1 MYKIDEIK
9 INQNA
14 SIKEALEVIDKGAI
28 KVALV
33 LSDDGLLLGMLND
46 GDIRRALLKGMS
58 LGDSIAGII
67 NKHPVVANINDTKE
81 RILELANEKKLH
93 QIPIISNGKLVGIQD
108 IREFLAPK
116 NKPNKVILMVGG
128 LGTRLRPLTND
139 VPKPMLDVGNKPIL
153 HTIVENFA
161 KYGYTDIIMCVNYK
175 SEIIKE
181 YFGNGDKFGV
191 KIEYVLE
198 SKRMGTAGALSLLQK
213 RPKDDFFVMNGDLLT
228 NVNFEYLH
236 EYHKDSN
243 ALASICIRKYEMQVP
258 YGVVNVRANKV
269 TSIEEKPTQ
278 SFFVSAGI
286 YMFSPIV
293 LDFIP
298 KGVFY
303 DMPTLFS
310 ELLKHDFPIHPFP
323 IREYW
328 LDIGRM
334 DEYRRANDEYEGV
347 FGL

>member
-28 KVALV
+28 KVAVV
-33 LSDDGLLLGMLND
+33 LSDDGLLLGMLSD

-58 LGDSIAGII
+58 LDDSIAGII

-93 QIPIISNGKLVGIQD
+93 QIPIISNGKLIGIQD

-198 SKRMGTAGALSLLQK
+198 SQRMGTAGALSLLK
-213 RPKDDFFVMNGDLLT
+213 ERPKDDFFVMNGDLLT

-303 DMPTLFS
+303 DMPTLFG
-310 ELLKHDFPIHPFP
+310 ELLKQGFAVYPFF

-328 LDIGRM
+328 LDIGKM

>member
-14 SIKEALEVIDKGAI
+14 SIKEALKVIDKGAI
-28 KVALV
+28 KVAVV

-93 QIPIISNGKLVGIQD
+93 QIPIISNGKLIGIQD

-198 SKRMGTAGALSLLQK
+198 SQRMGTAGALSLLK
-213 RPKDDFFVMNGDLLT
+213 ERPKDDFFVMNGDLLT

-310 ELLKHDFPIHPFP
+310 DLLKHDFPIHPFP

>member
-14 SIKEALEVIDKGAI
+14 SIKEALKVIDKGAI
-28 KVALV
+28 KVAVV
-33 LSDDGLLLGMLND
+33 LSDDGLLLGMLSD

-58 LGDSIAGII
+58 LGDSITGII

-93 QIPIISNGKLVGIQD
+93 QIPIISNGKLIGIQD

-198 SKRMGTAGALSLLQK
+198 SQRMGTAGALSLLK
-213 RPKDDFFVMNGDLLT
+213 ERPKDDFFVMNGDLLT

-243 ALASICIRKYEMQVP
+243 ACASICVRKYDMQVP

-278 SFFVSAGI
+278 NFFVSAGI

-303 DMPTLFS
+303 DMPTLLG
-310 ELLKHDFPIHPFP
+310 ELLKQDFAVYPFF

-328 LDIGRM
+328 LDIGKM

>member
-1 MYKIDEIK
+1 M
-9 INQNA
+9 
-14 SIKEALEVIDKGAI
+14 
-28 KVALV
+28 
-33 LSDDGLLLGMLND
+33 
-46 GDIRRALLKGMS
+46 
-58 LGDSIAGII
+58 
-67 NKHPVVANINDTKE
+67 
-81 RILELANEKKLH
+81 
-93 QIPIISNGKLVGIQD
+93 
-108 IREFLAPK
+108 APK

>member
-14 SIKEALEVIDKGAI
+14 SIKQALKVIDKGAI
-28 KVALV
+28 KVAVV
-33 LSDDGLLLGMLND
+33 LSDDGLLLGMLSD

-58 LGDSIAGII
+58 LDDSITSII

-93 QIPIISNGKLVGIQD
+93 QIPIISNGKLIGIQD
-108 IREFLAPK
+108 IREFLTPK

-198 SKRMGTAGALSLLQK
+198 SQRMGTAGALSLLK
-213 RPKDDFFVMNGDLLT
+213 EKPKDDFFVMNGDLLT

-243 ALASICIRKYEMQVP
+243 ACASICVRKYEMQVP

-303 DMPTLFS
+303 DMPTLFG
-310 ELLKHDFPIHPFP
+310 ELLKQGFAVYPFF

-328 LDIGRM
+328 LDIGKM

>member
-28 KVALV
+28 KVAVV

-58 LGDSIAGII
+58 LGDRITGII

-93 QIPIISNGKLVGIQD
+93 QIPIISNGKLIGIQD

-181 YFGNGDKFGV
+181 YFGDGDKFGV

-198 SKRMGTAGALSLLQK
+198 NQRMGTAGALSLLQK

>member
-28 KVALV
+28 KVAVV

-58 LGDSIAGII
+58 LGNSIAGII

-93 QIPIISNGKLVGIQD
+93 QIPIISNGKLIGIQD

-198 SKRMGTAGALSLLQK
+198 SQRMGTAGALSLLK
-213 RPKDDFFVMNGDLLT
+213 ERPKDDFFVMNGDLLT

>member
-28 KVALV
+28 KVAVV

-58 LGDSIAGII
+58 LDDSITSII

-93 QIPIISNGKLVGIQD
+93 QIPIISNGKLIGIQD

-198 SKRMGTAGALSLLQK
+198 NQRMGTAGALSLLK
-213 RPKDDFFVMNGDLLT
+213 ERPKDDFFVMNGDLLT

-298 KGVFY
+298 KSVFY

>member
-14 SIKEALEVIDKGAI
+14 SIKQALKVIDKGAI
-28 KVALV
+28 KVAVV

-93 QIPIISNGKLVGIQD
+93 QIPIISNGKLIGIQD

-198 SKRMGTAGALSLLQK
+198 SQRMGTAGALSLLK
-213 RPKDDFFVMNGDLLT
+213 ERPKDDFFVMNGDLLT

>member
-28 KVALV
+28 KVAVV

-58 LGDSIAGII
+58 LGNSIAGII

-93 QIPIISNGKLVGIQD
+93 QIPIISNGKLIGIQD

-198 SKRMGTAGALSLLQK
+198 SQRMGTAGALSLLK
-213 RPKDDFFVMNGDLLT
+213 ERPKDDFFVMNGDLLT

-243 ALASICIRKYEMQVP
+243 ACASICIRKYEMQVP

-293 LDFIP
+293 LYFIP

>member
-28 KVALV
+28 KVAVV

-58 LGDSIAGII
+58 LGNSIAGII

-93 QIPIISNGKLVGIQD
+93 QIPIISNGKLIGIQD

-153 HTIVENFA
+153 HTIVENFV

-198 SKRMGTAGALSLLQK
+198 SQRMGTAGALSLLK
-213 RPKDDFFVMNGDLLT
+213 ERPKDDFFVMNGDLLT

-243 ALASICIRKYEMQVP
+243 ACASICIRKYEMQVP

>member
-28 KVALV
+28 KVAVV

-58 LGDSIAGII
+58 LDDSIAGII

-93 QIPIISNGKLVGIQD
+93 QIPIISNGKLIGIQD

-198 SKRMGTAGALSLLQK
+198 NQRMGTAGALSLLK
-213 RPKDDFFVMNGDLLT
+213 ERPKDDFFVMNGDLLT

-303 DMPTLFS
+303 DMPTLFG
-310 ELLKHDFPIHPFP
+310 ELLKQGFAVYPFF

>member
-28 KVALV
+28 KVAVV

-93 QIPIISNGKLVGIQD
+93 QIPIISNGKLIGIQD

-198 SKRMGTAGALSLLQK
+198 SKRMGTAGALSLLKK

>member
-28 KVALV
+28 KVAVV
-33 LSDDGLLLGMLND
+33 LSDDGSLLGMLSD

-58 LGDSIAGII
+58 LDDSIAGII

-198 SKRMGTAGALSLLQK
+198 SVRMGTAGALSLLK
-213 RPKDDFFVMNGDLLT
+213 ERPKDDFFVMNGDLLT

>member
-1 MYKIDEIK
+1 MKKIDDIK
-9 INQNA
+9 LHPGNTV
-14 SIKEALEVIDKGAI
+14 KEAMAIIDRGSVQFA
-28 KVALV
+28 VV
-33 LSDDGLLLGMLND
+33 VDDDLKLLGVLTD
-46 GDIRRALLKGMS
+46 GDIRRGLLRGLGLESSIES
-58 LGDSIAGII
+58 LI

-93 QIPIISNGKLVGIQD
+93 QIPIISNGKLIGIQD

-198 SKRMGTAGALSLLQK
+198 NQRMGTAGALSLLK
-213 RPKDDFFVMNGDLLT
+213 ERPKDDFFVMNGDLLT

-303 DMPTLFS
+303 DMPTLFG
-310 ELLKHDFPIHPFP
+310 ELLKQGFAVYPFF

-328 LDIGRM
+328 LDIGKM

>member
-28 KVALV
+28 KVAVV
-33 LSDDGLLLGMLND
+33 LSDDGLLLGMLSD

-58 LGDSIAGII
+58 LDDSIAGII

-93 QIPIISNGKLVGIQD
+93 QIPIISNGKLIGIQD

-198 SKRMGTAGALSLLQK
+198 SQRMGTAGALSLLQK

-243 ALASICIRKYEMQVP
+243 ACASICIRKYEMQVP

-303 DMPTLFS
+303 DMPTLLG
-310 ELLKHDFPIHPFP
+310 ELLKQGFAVYPFF

-328 LDIGRM
+328 LDIGKM

>member
-14 SIKEALEVIDKGAI
+14 SIKQALKVIDKGAI
-28 KVALV
+28 KVAVV
-33 LSDDGLLLGMLND
+33 LSDDGLLLGMLSD

-58 LGDSIAGII
+58 LGDSITGII
-67 NKHPVVANINDTKE
+67 NRDPVVANINDTKE

-93 QIPIISNGKLVGIQD
+93 QIPIISNGKLIGIQD

-198 SKRMGTAGALSLLQK
+198 SQRMGTAGALSLLQK

-243 ALASICIRKYEMQVP
+243 ACASICVRKYDMQVP
-258 YGVVNVRANKV
+258 YGVVNVRANQV

-303 DMPTLFS
+303 DMPTLFG
-310 ELLKHDFPIHPFP
+310 ELLKQGFAVYPFF

-328 LDIGRM
+328 LDIGKM

>member
-28 KVALV
+28 KVAVV

-93 QIPIISNGKLVGIQD
+93 QIPIISNGKLIGIQD

-198 SKRMGTAGALSLLQK
+198 SQRMGTAGALSLLQK

>member
-28 KVALV
+28 KVAVV

-139 VPKPMLDVGNKPIL
+139 MPKPMLDVGNKPIL

-198 SKRMGTAGALSLLQK
+198 SQRMGTAGALSLLQK
-213 RPKDDFFVMNGDLLT
+213 RPIDDFFVMNGDLLT

>member
-28 KVALV
+28 KVAVV
-33 LSDDGLLLGMLND
+33 LSDDGLLLGMLSD

-93 QIPIISNGKLVGIQD
+93 QIPIISNGKLIGIQD

-198 SKRMGTAGALSLLQK
+198 NQRMGTAGALSLLK
-213 RPKDDFFVMNGDLLT
+213 ERPKDDFFVMNGDLLT

>member
-28 KVALV
+28 KVAVV

-93 QIPIISNGKLVGIQD
+93 QIPIISNGKLIGIQD

-198 SKRMGTAGALSLLQK
+198 SQRMGTAGALSLLK
-213 RPKDDFFVMNGDLLT
+213 ERPKDDFFVMNGDLLT

>member
-14 SIKEALEVIDKGAI
+14 SIKQALKVIDKGAI
-28 KVALV
+28 KVAVV
-33 LSDDGLLLGMLND
+33 LSDDGLLLGMLSD

-93 QIPIISNGKLVGIQD
+93 QIPIISNGKLIGIQD

-198 SKRMGTAGALSLLQK
+198 SQRMGTAGALSLLK
-213 RPKDDFFVMNGDLLT
+213 ERPKDDFFVMNGDLLT

-243 ALASICIRKYEMQVP
+243 ACASICVRKYEMQVP

-303 DMPTLFS
+303 DMPTLLG
-310 ELLKHDFPIHPFP
+310 ELLKQGFAVYPFF

-328 LDIGRM
+328 LDIGKM